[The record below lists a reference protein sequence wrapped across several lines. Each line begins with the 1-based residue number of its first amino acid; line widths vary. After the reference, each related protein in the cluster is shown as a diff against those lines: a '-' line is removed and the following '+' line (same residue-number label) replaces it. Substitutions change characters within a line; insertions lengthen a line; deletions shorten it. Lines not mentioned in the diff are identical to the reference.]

1 MGSGAVLCLQDPQQ
15 NKEFKGTGL
24 VLFAKNV
31 HGDDDDDD
39 DDDDSL
45 LSWCQIKIEQRL
57 VTEKF
62 VSFEEERSLEKAFKD
77 HSEQQFNV

>member
-15 NKEFKGTGL
+15 NKGFRGTGL

-39 DDDDSL
+39 DTSL
-45 LSWCQIKIEQRL
+45 LSWCQIKIERTWSQKNL
-57 VTEKF
+57 
-62 VSFEEERSLEKAFKD
+62 
-77 HSEQQFNV
+77 

>member
-1 MGSGAVLCLQDPQQ
+1 LSCQQTSKIWALNVLARDVPVGSGAVLCLQDPQQ

-39 DDDDSL
+39 DDDDTCL
-45 LSWCQIKIEQRL
+45 LSWCQIKIERTWSQ
-57 VTEKF
+57 KN
-62 VSFEEERSLEKAFKD
+62 S
-77 HSEQQFNV
+77 

>member
-31 HGDDDDDD
+31 HGDDDDDGTC
-39 DDDDSL
+39 L
-45 LSWCQIKIEQRL
+45 LSWCQIKIERTWSQ
-57 VTEKF
+57 KN
-62 VSFEEERSLEKAFKD
+62 S
-77 HSEQQFNV
+77 

>member
-15 NKEFKGTGL
+15 DKEFKGTGL

-39 DDDDSL
+39 DDSL
-45 LSWCQIKIEQRL
+45 LSWCQIKIERTWSQ
-57 VTEKF
+57 KN
-62 VSFEEERSLEKAFKD
+62 S
-77 HSEQQFNV
+77 